1 VAAGVA
7 RGGDVGFSSLPGAC
21 VAVDPLDEYGAAAS
35 AYVSSDVC
43 WEFGACALGYAS
55 EELDVS
61 AAEVRV
67 GGVGLLRSAVQYL
80 YALFCDAS
88 RVVVGHFS
96 CGLGGW
102 KVYKTIGL

>member
-1 VAAGVA
+1 
-7 RGGDVGFSSLPGAC
+7 
-21 VAVDPLDEYGAAAS
+21 
-35 AYVSSDVC
+35 
-43 WEFGACALGYAS
+43 
-55 EELDVS
+55 
-61 AAEVRV
+61 V

>member
-1 VAAGVA
+1 VACCGEVW
-7 RGGDVGFSSLPGAC
+7 FSSLPGAC
-21 VAVDPLDEYGAAAS
+21 VAVDSLDEYGAASS

-43 WEFGACALGYAS
+43 GEFGACALGYAS

-61 AAEVRV
+61 VAEGRV
-67 GGVGLLRSAVQYL
+67 GWVGLLCPVVQCL
-80 YALFCDAS
+80 YALLCDS
-88 RVVVGHFS
+88 SGVLVGHFV